1 MLTYHAIAHFPSCKV
16 LDCSRAAPVIF
27 KVSLKMIPLVVISP
41 TVLELSATA
50 IELPDRRKTVD
61 KAATFF
67 IIVLYGERLRPSM
80 VGFIRSPIIRKRIDE
95 DEGVNLIFCTVNFY
109 SDRC

>member
-1 MLTYHAIAHFPSCKV
+1 MITYHVVVDSPQCRV
-16 LDCSRAAPVIF
+16 LELNRAAPVIF

-80 VGFIRSPIIRKRIDE
+80 VGFTRSPMIRKRIDE
-95 DEGVNLIFCTVNFY
+95 DEGVNLIFYTVNFY